1 MKQKYIVRLRHEWE
15 SYQTVEVQAEDKGQA
30 VELALKEADAAAS
43 HDEGGVDATDCDFW
57 DFEEEPDEEDAP
69 TFRPGEA
76 D

>member
-15 SYQTVEVQAEDKGQA
+15 SFQTVQVQAENKEEA
-30 VELALKEADAAAS
+30 VEFALLNADAAAS